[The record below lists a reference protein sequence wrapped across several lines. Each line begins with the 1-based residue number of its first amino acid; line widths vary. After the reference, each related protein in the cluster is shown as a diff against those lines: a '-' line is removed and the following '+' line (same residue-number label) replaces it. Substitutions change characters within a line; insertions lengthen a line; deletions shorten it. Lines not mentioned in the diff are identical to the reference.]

1 MSSMETREI
10 LFLYNFFILE
20 INMLYRSTQI
30 LTVVF
35 FQFLFTQL
43 ILIQNLEI
51 IFEYMVE

>member
-1 MSSMETREI
+1 
-10 LFLYNFFILE
+10 
-20 INMLYRSTQI
+20 MLYRSTKI
-30 LTVVF
+30 LTVVS

>member
-1 MSSMETREI
+1 MW
-10 LFLYNFFILE
+10 
-20 INMLYRSTQI
+20 YRATKI
-30 LTVVF
+30 LTVV